1 MTTQLLPITFW
12 QSKPK
17 RRPLA
22 PRCHKGRVPSTRPWG
37 VGLFGLLL
45 ALLLASPVQA
55 NELSASVDR
64 TNISIDDRI
73 TLTLRAEGLP
83 SGSGPDMSKP
93 NQDVEILTNQSQR
106 SLSIVNGQQEAW
118 LEWNLRLAPR
128 RTGSLIIPPLEI
140 GGLQSQAITI
150 LVTDA
155 PVRDSR
161 DEDIFIETE
170 VDKDSV
176 HVQEQLLFTVRLF
189 SRINLEGAEIQPLDL
204 AHAVIKAVDETT
216 YITEINQRDHLV
228 LETTFAV
235 FPQRSGELVIPPVVY
250 DVAPS
255 RARQDPW
262 SRIYGGPGP
271 QRLRGP
277 EVRVPVK
284 PIASAFSGDA
294 WLPPPAV
301 RLSGRGGADPANLTE
316 GRPVSRRLEPVKPI
330 ASEFSGDVGLPAT
343 EVRFSEHWSTDP
355 DNLPQGGPVTRRIT
369 LYADG
374 LTAAQLPAIPYGE
387 VAGVNQYPDQPQTD
401 EEISADG
408 VTASVTQTLALV
420 PNQTGRLSLPEISLS
435 WWDTAT
441 GQVRQ
446 ATLPARELRV
456 SPVAGQPSPAG
467 NANLS
472 DPGLSMT
479 ELSLPRATQTGLN
492 ALHWGLLGASGL
504 LLIIVL
510 WLSVAYLRLRQQLSG
525 LLEHHQQKQHRDS
538 KQEKSAWAHL
548 KRQANIGTLSQVG
561 DAFLGWARSH
571 WKDDTLNSLS
581 AVAELSHSPG
591 LKKQL
596 QALDRSLFSDTES
609 VELDRQALI
618 QEADALRVR
627 RRKQNKDTNTL
638 PPLYRDSLN
647 DG

>member
-22 PRCHKGRVPSTRPWG
+22 PRCHKGRVPSTRPWV

-73 TLTLRAEGLP
+73 VLTLRAEGLP
-83 SGSGPDMSKP
+83 SGSGPDLSKLS
-93 NQDVEILTNQSQR
+93 QDFEILSNQSQR
-106 SLSIVNGQQEAW
+106 RLSIVNGQQEAW
-118 LEWNLRLAPR
+118 LEWNLGLAPR

-235 FPQRSGELVIPPVVY
+235 FPQRSGELVIPSVVY

-262 SRIYGGPGP
+262 SRIYGGRER

-284 PIASAFSGDA
+284 PIAS
-294 WLPPPAV
+294 
-301 RLSGRGGADPANLTE
+301 
-316 GRPVSRRLEPVKPI
+316 
-330 ASEFSGDVGLPAT
+330 EFTGDVWLPAT

-355 DNLPQGGPVTRRIT
+355 DNLTQGEPVTRRIT

-401 EEISADG
+401 EEISAEG

-467 NANLS
+467 NANLA

-525 LLEHHQQKQHRDS
+525 LMEHHQQKQHRDR

-548 KRQANIGTLSQVG
+548 KRQANIGTLSQVR